1 MMGGMQMARTA
12 SRRFRPARWPQV
24 IPRIIVRDAKGMVTF
39 VKRVFLAAGRYQ
51 PSAPAELW
59 VGDSVILV
67 SEADVRRAATTCLYV
82 YVPDADST
90 YRRALRAGARSIEA
104 PALMPYGDRRAM
116 VKDAWGNSWQIATRQ
131 NRSRKRATGR

>member
-1 MMGGMQMARTA
+1 MTRTA
-12 SRRFRPARWPQV
+12 SRRFRPARWPRV
-24 IPRIIVRDAKGMVTF
+24 IPRIIVRDAKGMVAF
-39 VKRVFLAAGRYQ
+39 VKQVFLAAGRYQ

-59 VGDSVILV
+59 IGDSVIMV

-82 YVPDADST
+82 YVQDADST

-104 PALMPYGDRRAM
+104 PALMAYGDRRAM

-131 NRSRKRATGR
+131 KRSRRRATGR